1 MRAQGSSRGCGPCN
15 ALIDDTPGGS
25 PAPST
30 GTGALQGGVAATQEE
45 GSHQTLTM
53 PAPRSWPSSLQNC
66 RNKFLLFASHPAYGI
81 LLEQP
86 RVTNAGGRG
95 QSRP

>member
-53 PAPRSWPSSLQNC
+53 PAPRSWLPASKTVGINFCCLQ
-66 RNKFLLFASHPAYGI
+66 AT
-81 LLEQP
+81 QP
-86 RVTNAGGRG
+86 MVFC
-95 QSRP
+95 

>member
-15 ALIDDTPGGS
+15 ALIEDTPGGS

-53 PAPRSWPSSLQNC
+53 PAP
-66 RNKFLLFASHPAYGI
+66 
-81 LLEQP
+81 
-86 RVTNAGGRG
+86 
-95 QSRP
+95 